1 MSNLLNAITMEGT
14 VLSGVIDKTMVSGVL
29 NEVVGIIPTV
39 IPVSISFIAIRKG
52 ISFVLGLLRSA

>member
-14 VLSGVIDKTMVSGVL
+14 VLSGVIDKNMVGGVL

-39 IPVSISFIAIRKG
+39 IPVAISFIAIRKG